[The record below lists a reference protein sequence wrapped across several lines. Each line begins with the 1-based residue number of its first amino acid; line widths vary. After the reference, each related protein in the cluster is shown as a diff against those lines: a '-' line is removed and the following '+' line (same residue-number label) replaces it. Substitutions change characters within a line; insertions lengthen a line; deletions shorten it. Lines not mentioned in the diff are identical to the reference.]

1 MAITRIGGANA
12 ISGTIPA
19 ANVATLTSSNL
30 PTGSVIQVVSSG
42 AASLATINST
52 SFVLSVSLAITPS
65 SSSNKIFIQFDGQ
78 YQQDDSDN
86 TASYSKLTRTVG
98 GTETSIFNTFTGRD
112 RSGGAFAWSPNFG
125 YLDSPNTTS
134 EVTYKLFGKTENSN
148 SDWRTREHTILNAF
162 EIKG

>member
-1 MAITRIGGANA
+1 MALITLNKLA
-12 ISGTIPA
+12 
-19 ANVATLTSSNL
+19 L
-30 PTGSVIQVVSSG
+30 PTGTVVQTVSSG
-42 AASLATINST
+42 EATLLTINST
-52 SFVLSVSLAITPS
+52 SFVLAVSLAITPS
-65 SSSNKIFIQFDGQ
+65 SSSNKVFIQFDGQ

-112 RSGGAFAWSPNFG
+112 RSGGAISWSPNFG

-148 SDWRTREHTILNAF
+148 SDWRRREHTILNAF
-162 EIKG
+162 EVKG